1 MTTKLIPRCL
11 TATFDSNRIRSLV
24 GFGKSGD
31 PLAHPVSLPRSLID
45 DAAPQCISGR
55 TSYLQVRLAFHLYPQ
70 LIPQL
75 FNVDEFGP
83 PPAVTRASPWPWVA
97 HLVSGLLSATFVPIF
112 IRTFAL
118 FTLGF
123 PAAPELVL
131 LNLATNSNSPVH
143 SAKSTP
149 LDHPLRPCGPGSLRF
164 GSGPL
169 TACRHTVSGSISFP
183 SSGFFSPFP
192 RGTGSLSVAKSI

>member
-1 MTTKLIPRCL
+1 M
-11 TATFDSNRIRSLV
+11 
-24 GFGKSGD
+24 
-31 PLAHPVSLPRSLID
+31 
-45 DAAPQCISGR
+45 
-55 TSYLQVRLAFHLYPQ
+55 AFHPYPQ

-83 PPAVTRASPWPWVA
+83 SPAVTRASTWPWVA
-97 HLVSGLLSATFVPIF
+97 HLVSGLLLATSSKELSLKELSLKERSPLLC
-112 IRTFAL
+112 AL

-123 PAAPELVL
+123 PAAPKLLL
-131 LNLATNSNSPVH
+131 LNLAPKSNSPVH

-149 LDHPLRPCGPGSLRF
+149 SGQSLLTLYM
-164 GSGPL
+164 SDSCPL
-169 TACRHTVSGSISFP
+169 TACRHKVSGSISFP